1 MSHNERPAAGP
12 ARVPLSTRAHLR
24 IAAIL
29 IAAAD
34 LIFWLYAFAYISRQA
49 NPLGDGLEWAAM
61 VPIPAIAL
69 GLAFPA
75 LILSPFRRAA
85 WIAAALAI
93 AAAAANI
100 VVWMQILGE
109 FAQKTS

>member
-1 MSHNERPAAGP
+1 MLPSRDH
-12 ARVPLSTRAHLR
+12 VR

-34 LIFWLYAFAYISRQA
+34 LVFWLYAFSYISRHA

-61 VPIPAIAL
+61 MPLTAIAL

-85 WIAAALAI
+85 WIAAALGI
-93 AAAAANI
+93 AAAAANV

-109 FAQKTS
+109 FVGKAG

>member
-1 MSHNERPAAGP
+1 MLPSRDHVRP
-12 ARVPLSTRAHLR
+12 
-24 IAAIL
+24 AAIL

-34 LIFWLYAFAYISRQA
+34 LVFWLYAFSYISRHA
-49 NPLGDGLEWAAM
+49 NPLGDGVEWAAM
-61 VPIPAIAL
+61 VPLTAIAL

-93 AAAAANI
+93 AAAAANV

-109 FAQKTS
+109 FAGKAG